1 MQAPSTLL
9 MMMVEAWALM
19 PDCWLFAPATA
30 GIRNEWNG
38 SWQMSTEALKKI

>member
-9 MMMVEAWALM
+9 MVMVEAWALM

-30 GIRNEWNG
+30 
-38 SWQMSTEALKKI
+38 EAEMKVLGR